1 MTRFR
6 ALQRHGLQPDT
17 RVCLFDNGLPL
28 SLTPED
34 SALKSMTD
42 LRRVPAASIKPE
54 ASIDQAMQRMIHMS
68 VRLLLVLDDLGVLV
82 GLITA
87 RDIMGEKPVRLAA
100 EEHIPRDNI
109 QVQSIMVPLGQIDV
123 LDLPEVE
130 RSTVGDIVLTLR
142 KASRQHALVRE
153 ETPRGI
159 EIRGIFSIS
168 QIARQLGVTLPS
180 NDVVQSFAG
189 LEQLIASDD

>member
-1 MTRFR
+1 MTKFR

-28 SLTPED
+28 SLKPED
-34 SALKSMTD
+34 SALNSMTD
-42 LRRVPAASIKPE
+42 LRRVPAASTKPE
-54 ASIDQAMQRMIHMS
+54 STIDQAMQRMIHVG
-68 VRLLLVLDDLGVLV
+68 VRLLFVLDDLGTLV

-100 EEHIPRDNI
+100 EDHIARDDI
-109 QVQSIMVPLGQIDV
+109 KVQNIMVPLGQIDV
-123 LDLPEVE
+123 LDFPEVE

-142 KASRQHALVRE
+142 KAGRQHALVRE
-153 ETPRGI
+153 ETTHGF

-168 QIARQLGVTLPS
+168 QIARQLGVTLQS

>member
-6 ALQRHGLQPDT
+6 ALQRHGLQPGT

-54 ASIDQAMQRMIHMS
+54 SSIDQAMQRMIHRG
-68 VRLLLVLDDLGVLV
+68 VRLLFVLDDLGILV

-100 EEHIPRDNI
+100 EEHLARESI
-109 QVQSIMVPLGQIDV
+109 QVQSVMVPLGQIDV

-142 KASRQHALVRE
+142 KAGRQHALVRE
-153 ETPRGI
+153 ETPHGI
-159 EIRGIFSIS
+159 EIRGVFSIS
-168 QIARQLGVTLPS
+168 QIARQLGVTLSS